1 MKVKVFHANN
11 PTFGMGDAPKFPEE
25 FTHVADVELPIISS
39 LPDIYY
45 LNNAQDVAYRLTN
58 HIDTDWTEN
67 EEVIV
72 FTDNPRST
80 SVGDVMQIGNR
91 YWEVAMV
98 GFDEFELP
106 D

>member
-1 MKVKVFHANN
+1 MKVKVFHANK

-25 FTHVADVELPIISS
+25 FTYVADVELP
-39 LPDIYY
+39 D
-45 LNNAQDVAYRLTN
+45 LNDAQDVAYRLTN

>member
-1 MKVKVFHANN
+1 
-11 PTFGMGDAPKFPEE
+11 MGDAPKFPEE
-25 FTHVADVELPIISS
+25 FTHVADVELP
-39 LPDIYY
+39 D
-45 LNNAQDVAYRLTN
+45 LNDAQDVAYRLTN

>member
-58 HIDTDWTEN
+58 HIDTDWRENKEVTGLTEN
-67 EEVIV
+67 A
-72 FTDNPRST
+72 RST
-80 SVGDVMQIGNR
+80 SVGDVIQIGDDFF
-91 YWEVAMV
+91 EVGMM
-98 GFDEFELP
+98 GFEKIELP